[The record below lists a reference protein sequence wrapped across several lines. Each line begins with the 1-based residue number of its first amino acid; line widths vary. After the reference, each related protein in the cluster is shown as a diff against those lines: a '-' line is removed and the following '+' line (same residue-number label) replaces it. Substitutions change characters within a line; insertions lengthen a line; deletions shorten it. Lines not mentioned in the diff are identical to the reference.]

1 MNLGKGS
8 GVKEAI
14 NENKTQNKV
23 AGHIPNIYVFT
34 LYENQKLYWLEW
46 FFVYF
51 LSSSPLSKSEA
62 IPNCQTNK

>member
-23 AGHIPNIYVFT
+23 AGHSPNIYVFT
-34 LYENQKLYWLEW
+34 LYENQKLYWLE
-46 FFVYF
+46 
-51 LSSSPLSKSEA
+51 
-62 IPNCQTNK
+62 